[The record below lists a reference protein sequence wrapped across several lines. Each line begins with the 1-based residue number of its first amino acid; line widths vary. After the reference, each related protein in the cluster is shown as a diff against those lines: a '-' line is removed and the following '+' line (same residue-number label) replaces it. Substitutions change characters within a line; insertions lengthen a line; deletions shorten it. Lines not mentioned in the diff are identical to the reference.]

1 MELILSVLSALVACA
16 VFVVNWLYNKPKEE
30 ETKALRETVA
40 ELKAMAK
47 TAGIKGYSTMK
58 KDELM
63 SKDSN
68 VSETRV
74 ATIEIVKLSAN
85 LEMIKDNSGVVY
97 DSSVL
102 HFLVPKGAKVR
113 YALREAME
121 VLKTQTDKTYTGK
134 NEIVSDSEVGKAMAR
149 QALSEDM
156 KIEKIDGKFRLKMS

>member
-1 MELILSVLSALVACA
+1 
-16 VFVVNWLYNKPKEE
+16 
-30 ETKALRETVA
+30 
-40 ELKAMAK
+40 
-47 TAGIKGYSTMK
+47 MK

-121 VLKTQTDKTYTGK
+121 VLKTQTDKTSAVLKYKEFEVSFGK
-134 NEIVSDSEVGKAMAR
+134 DEEFAELMDYICEVEDFMKK
-149 QALSEDM
+149 QAVLSHS
-156 KIEKIDGKFRLKMS
+156 KFSAIEL